1 MPEEGQYFY
10 CKRCVAEFND
20 KLRAELAATPED
32 ARPLEEPKEMPIRR
46 GPGNAAKQS
55 RSSTQLGAAD
65 AIRGPPL
72 RLARR
77 IRALTVEIFV
87 CGLCLLRYICELQ

>member
-1 MPEEGQYFY
+1 M
-10 CKRCVAEFND
+10 AEFND

-55 RSSTQLGAAD
+55 RSSTQCDTQLGAAD

>member
-1 MPEEGQYFY
+1 M
-10 CKRCVAEFND
+10 AEFND
-20 KLRAELAATPED
+20 KLRAELVATLED

-65 AIRGPPL
+65 AIR
-72 RLARR
+72 LARR
-77 IRALTVEIFV
+77 IRALTFEIFV
-87 CGLCLLRYICELQ
+87 CVACVC